1 MKIKDIRQYRT
12 FYKEQVNGHGSNR
25 DEHFIG
31 VTHTDGENKKWGYFS
46 ITHGDKEK
54 LQTDGI
60 RGFLEGFLDMAR
72 DAQAV
77 YEFLQNSVDAN
88 SSRFAMFWGKDELDG
103 NEYLL
108 VLNNGKQFDFASVRS
123 ILNVGVSTKSS
134 EEHTIGKFGIGF
146 KLAHRLVG
154 KDNGLEELL
163 NKNYGPVL
171 FSWKNSE
178 LKALFS
184 LNGEEIQP
192 TPQQYKSV
200 SPTEW
205 EISGNEPWLFKI
217 LITNFPC
224 QPNETIKDIQYKE
237 ITSPF
242 ASEEIKV
249 LSRWLNKYSSEIP
262 VEEFQEGSLF
272 FIRLGEDKKNHLQ
285 DANLKEGLRF
295 SLSVLNHTSQLNTR
309 GLKHMNL
316 NKEELESVDLKFLPF
331 TISKEKDKEKYNWI
345 RFDKTE
351 NLSADEIKLAEKD
364 SDIQFLMGFTSF
376 VRAEEVF
383 KNAPNFYLYFPLSE
397 EKHNLKFIIHSNAFY
412 KASHRTSLHIGSQ
425 EKFGINERLLY
436 TFAKTLTDYLTSCAN
451 STNETDKEKFK
462 EIYSNLLLSDESKE
476 PNRQWINKPLVEP
489 IHKFLKENIP
499 VKSNYSFELINDSSK
514 VKIKT
519 TKIPIDSTS
528 FVTDLYWFYWSDDSV
543 LKLPAISKL
552 GISTFSIVDFL
563 KTPNAFSEINK
574 FIGNNSENAF
584 ATLTEIDT
592 AIVSEKSEEVLK
604 ENLSKIKVFEFEDGN
619 FLSIDDLK
627 TNPEYSNHLIQFN
640 RIDEISI
647 EIRKAGFILSKQ
659 SLSQYESLYK
669 FLNTVQILEYFE
681 SAELIKLLSYGFEK
695 TQFTIEEKKKIF
707 TTLEA
712 PNRNENAETRN
723 KRMKLLRLFNNKL
736 GYTVELG
743 QLIKDTQKS
752 WLKSFCIDEKEH
764 FEELDR
770 YLVPDDK
777 TVFTSIVIPLWDK
790 FTEDKTGYIKSIPS
804 HFFEEITKLQ
814 QETNQRE
821 MLSDRKHILIDNE
834 FYKASDD
841 IFYSPDLYA
850 LSDEDYQKAK
860 EIFAKY
866 FQKKFP
872 DKRVLPYLKQPP
884 FQLPVSDLSALTLSS
899 EIEITP
905 AEVDALAKTCAA
917 AKLDLLE
924 KFILQPKET
933 KIIFRPIAENEK
945 QIGNI
950 QSDDLKKY
958 VSENHAELVVAPV
971 IKSLSDFIYLK
982 DSELSKYLIAEFD
995 FKDRDRTHLL
1005 CGIILSEDDNVKF
1018 EFINKHPNLIVEQ
1031 ENKNSINQLSD
1042 IVKTALSISDRQKA
1056 TEILTAKILFKQTE
1070 GETFSLNNLQGL
1082 NANNIYFGENNG
1094 YSILLSELFKQDDL
1108 NKVAFLEKVLES
1120 LAAEIS
1126 VEKLKLLSLFNLS
1139 NEVDKKDIFQKLN
1152 ADYKKNG
1159 HLSNAAQLA
1168 FILLYRKFADENISV
1183 KSFKI
1188 KSGETTKSIDGS
1200 FGISVSDFGL
1210 FKSECY
1216 LPQEFSGVKDILKLS
1231 SNKPVFEV
1239 DSTKLYLHP
1248 HIIGS
1253 SFSSPQLKEGLSD
1266 NEQIELL
1273 ELIEAANVRS
1283 DSLQFNQSWSSIF
1296 GFEIQH
1302 KVSSNFAYKQEEE
1315 LPKHIDDWR
1324 RNSIDKET
1332 EIKKLNVL
1340 SSLGVQTGIS
1350 KIVRLRRFLLDET
1363 YRDKFEVAELD
1374 SIPTQ
1379 LLANTLIVCY
1389 SSGQDFSIS
1398 VADKRFDVI
1407 KEVTRKV
1414 LNQKLTTYPLPV
1426 LNQELKYSLETLN
1439 ANQDYYLDFTSSQNI
1454 TANGVDKSE
1463 LVKSISQNIYDAT
1476 LFIDSPEIKSILKK
1490 IEIIPVTDFDKLETL
1505 AHEWNE
1511 KFYLEWK
1518 TKFAQYSIKFTDVIP
1533 TVLYLDSQEI
1543 KTSFTDGYVNREN
1556 TVYVSSKFSF
1566 DEIKVQLI
1574 QRNLLPEDAIKE
1586 LIVLH
1591 EAYKLRIRE
1600 MLETPMLNIDESLR
1614 EELEKLKEKAELL
1627 AEKKDLKESLGREK
1641 YSYKW
1646 FIDFLQLECLHAAEA
1661 DSTSPEKE
1669 ISFFA
1674 AEKEEDSERII
1685 ILRDPNRTVT
1695 PTLEFCAD
1703 FHAKFYRD
1711 TGSPIDV
1718 KIQGV
1723 SKKGQTV
1730 LAILA
1735 NPNDL
1740 RGIDIKKEIK
1750 RIELRFSR
1758 SLDLLQKLLNSFRKL
1773 GYDKQ
1778 WEPTYSIKDNLTENI
1793 QFIFGPP
1800 GTGKTTTIVNRV
1812 IEIMQNE
1819 PQAKILILTP
1829 TNKAA
1834 DVVAH
1839 KIFDKSRD
1847 DYDWLVRYGA
1857 TFNEELIQ
1865 NEVLKDA
1872 NSFLFSYYSRCT
1884 VVATIQRFPY
1894 EEFIDRIVS
1903 EKEIKIRMCDTDWD
1917 YIIFDE
1923 ASMIPVTYIAF
1934 GLMKCFEKTDGSQT
1948 KFLIG
1953 GDPKQIPP
1961 VITISDEDLPADF
1974 EKEENIYSMIGLDS
1988 FIEEEQAMIPRYG
2001 DKIQNL
2007 KTQYRSTENIGKLF
2021 SHFSY
2026 GGKLS
2031 HHRLNG
2037 TTQIK
2042 SLPKGFAS
2050 LGIKPI
2056 SIIRFPVNLDESV
2069 YRPEK
2074 LRQSPYHL
2082 YSALLLLELIR
2093 KFDSSLTDKDE
2104 DWTIGIIC
2112 PYRSQATL
2120 VNKMIESLTLN
2131 HKMKVITDT
2140 VHGFQGDE
2148 CDLVFFL
2155 MNPSN
2160 YSISSDARLF
2170 LHKHYLI
2177 NVAISRAMDYLIILY
2192 PDEHT
2197 QGIEKL
2203 YKIHKDHFGSIEYFI
2218 ENLLGINL
2226 TEITIQSSDIE
2237 QKLFNEINH
2246 IEKNIFTNKHQLVNV
2261 YHLAEKKYLVKD
2273 SSTAIDIQFKL

>member
-1 MKIKDIRQYRT
+1 MKIKDISQYRT
-12 FYKEQVNGHGSNR
+12 FYKEEVNGHGANR

-31 VTHTDGENKKWGYFS
+31 VTHTDGENKKWGFFS

-108 VLNNGKQFDFASVRS
+108 VLNNGKQFDFAAVRS
-123 ILNVGVSTKSS
+123 ILNVGVSTKNA

-154 KDNGLEELL
+154 KDNGLDELL
-163 NKNYGPVL
+163 NKNYGPIL

-178 LKALFS
+178 LKTLFN

-192 TPQQYKSV
+192 IKQKYNLSKNQ
-200 SPTEW
+200 EW

-224 QPNETIKDIQYKE
+224 QPNEKTIKDIQYNE
-237 ITSPF
+237 IAPPF
-242 ASEEIKV
+242 ALEEIKV

-331 TISKEKDKEKYNWI
+331 TISKEKDKDKYNWI
-345 RFDKTE
+345 RFGKTE
-351 NLSADEIKLAEKD
+351 NLSEDELKLAEKD
-364 SDIQFLMGFTSF
+364 SDIQFLMGYSDFEK
-376 VRAEEVF
+376 AEEIF
-383 KNAPNFYLYFPLSE
+383 NNAPNFYLYFPLSE

-412 KASHRTSLHIGSQ
+412 KATHRTSLHIGSQ

-436 TFAKTLTDYLTSCAN
+436 TFAKKTLTDYLTTCAT
-451 STNETDKEKFK
+451 SIKEADKEIFK
-462 EIYSNLLLSDESKE
+462 EVYANLLLSDESKE
-476 PNRQWINKPLVEP
+476 PNRHWVNKPLVEP

-499 VKSNYSFELINDSSK
+499 VKSNEGFELVSDSSK

-519 TKIPIDSTS
+519 TKIPIDLN
-528 FVTDLYWFYWSDDSV
+528 DLHWFYWSDNKI
-543 LKLPAISKL
+543 LELPAITKL

-563 KTPNAFSEINK
+563 KTPKAFSEINK
-574 FIGNNSENAF
+574 FIGSKSENAF
-584 ATLTEIDT
+584 ATLTEIDI

-604 ENLSKIKVFEFEDGN
+604 ENLSKIKVFEFEDGQ

-627 TNPEYSNHLIQFN
+627 TNAEYSSHLIQFSK
-640 RIDEISI
+640 IDEISI
-647 EIRKAGFILSKQ
+647 ELRKAGFILSKC

-669 FLNTVQILEYFE
+669 FLNSVQILEYFE
-681 SAELIKLLSYGFEK
+681 SAELIKLLSSGFEK
-695 TQFTIEEKKKIF
+695 THFLIEEKKKIF
-707 TTLEA
+707 ATLEA

-752 WLKSFCIDEKEH
+752 WLKTFCIDEKEH

-790 FTEDKTGYIKSIPS
+790 FTEDKTGTIRSNPS
-804 HFFEEITKLQ
+804 DFFAEIVKLQ
-814 QETNQRE
+814 QETNQKE
-821 MLSDRKHILIDNE
+821 TLSNRKHILIDNKFHE
-834 FYKASDD
+834 ASEE
-841 IFYSPDLYA
+841 IFYSSDLNS
-850 LSDEDYQKAK
+850 LSDEDYKKA
-860 EIFAKY
+860 EDLFAKY

-872 DKRVLPYLKQPP
+872 DKRTLPFLNQQP
-884 FQLPVSDLSALTLSS
+884 FLLQVSGLTKLNLLSET
-899 EIEITP
+899 EITSDKV
-905 AEVDALAKTCAA
+905 ETLAKAFAT
-917 AKLDLLE
+917 AKLELFE
-924 KFILQPKET
+924 KFILQPKEA
-933 KIIFRPIAENEK
+933 KIIFRPISENEK
-945 QIGNI
+945 QIGNL

-958 VSENHAELVVAPV
+958 VSKNHSELVVAPT

-982 DSELSKYLIAEFD
+982 DSELSKYLITEFD
-995 FKDRDRTHLL
+995 FKDESRKHSL

-1018 EFINKHPNLIVEQ
+1018 EFISKHPNLTVEQ
-1031 ENKNSINQLSD
+1031 EDENSVSQLSD
-1042 IVKTALSISDRQKA
+1042 IVKTALFISDGQKA
-1056 TEILTAKILFKQTE
+1056 TEILTSKILFKTAE
-1070 GETFSLNNLQGL
+1070 GKTFSLNNLQGL
-1082 NANNIYFGENNG
+1082 NANNIYFGENNEH
-1094 YSILLSELFKQDDL
+1094 SIQLSELFKQDDL
-1108 NKVAFLEKVLES
+1108 NKVAFVEKVLES
-1120 LAAEIS
+1120 LSEIIS
-1126 VEKLKLLSLFNLS
+1126 IEKPKLLSLFNLS
-1139 NEVDKKDIFQKLN
+1139 NEADKKDIFHKLN
-1152 ADYKKNG
+1152 ADYKTNG

-1188 KSGETTKSIDGS
+1188 KSGETTQSIDGS

-1216 LPQEFSGVKDILKLS
+1216 LPQEFSGIKDILKLS

-1239 DSTKLYLHP
+1239 DNTKLYLHP
-1248 HIIGS
+1248 LVVGS
-1253 SFSSPQLKEGLSD
+1253 SFSSPQLKEGLSED
-1266 NEQIELL
+1266 EQIELL
-1273 ELIEAANVRS
+1273 DFLATNFKGNEI
-1283 DSLQFNQSWSSIF
+1283 LQFNQSWENVF
-1296 GFEIQH
+1296 GILLND
-1302 KVSSNFAYKQEEE
+1302 KVISRHRLSPVED
-1315 LPKHIDDWR
+1315 LPEHLARWR
-1324 RNSIDKET
+1324 IDKNDERRRT
-1332 EIKKLNVL
+1332 KAQVLTAIGIHTRISEIHK
-1340 SSLGVQTGIS
+1340 
-1350 KIVRLRRFLLDET
+1350 LRRFLIENNTNET
-1363 YRDKFEVAELD
+1363 FELKEIEKISV
-1374 SIPTQ
+1374 Q
-1379 LLANTLIVCY
+1379 LLANTLQVCKNY
-1389 SSGQDFSIS
+1389 NSDFSFGFS
-1398 VADKRFDVI
+1398 DKPFEII
-1407 KEVTRKV
+1407 KEITRKV
-1414 LNQKLTTYPLPV
+1414 LIQNLTTYPLPV
-1426 LNQELKYSLETLN
+1426 LNQELKYSLEILN
-1439 ANQDYYLDFTSSQNI
+1439 ANQDYYLDFTASQNI
-1454 TANGVDKSE
+1454 SSNSVDKSE
-1463 LVKSISQNIYDAT
+1463 LVKSIPQNIYDAI
-1476 LFIDSPEIKSILKK
+1476 LFVDSPELKSILKK
-1490 IEIIPVTDFDKLETL
+1490 VEIIPVTDFEKLETL
-1505 AHEWNE
+1505 SQEWNE

-1518 TKFAQYSIKFTDVIP
+1518 EKHPTLKINLVDFIPIRLYVGDNYIQNSESHEIIRNENVLFISKKHSFEEIKFQINERGLLTESELNELTTLFEHYQI
-1533 TVLYLDSQEI
+1533 Q
-1543 KTSFTDGYVNREN
+1543 FRELFEN
-1556 TVYVSSKFSF
+1556 YIAD
-1566 DEIKVQLI
+1566 DEI
-1574 QRNLLPEDAIKE
+1574 RNKLEAIKK
-1586 LIVLH
+1586 
-1591 EAYKLRIRE
+1591 EAAQLAQK
-1600 MLETPMLNIDESLR
+1600 
-1614 EELEKLKEKAELL
+1614 KE
-1627 AEKKDLKESLGREK
+1627 LKESLCKEK
-1641 YSYKW
+1641 YTYKW
-1646 FIDFLQLECLHAAEA
+1646 FTDFLELELINNSEA

-1674 AEKEEDSERII
+1674 AAKEEDSERII

-1740 RGIDIKKEIK
+1740 RGIDLKNEIK
-1750 RIELRFSR
+1750 RVELLFSR
-1758 SLDLLQKLLNSFRKL
+1758 SVDLLRRLLNSFKRL
-1773 GYDKQ
+1773 GDNNHWDPKF
-1778 WEPTYSIKDNLTENI
+1778 SIKDNLTENI
-1793 QFIFGPP
+1793 KFIFGPP
-1800 GTGKTTTIVNRV
+1800 GTGKTTTIANRA
-1812 IEIMQNE
+1812 IEIMQNV

-1839 KIFDKSRD
+1839 KIFTNSRD
-1847 DYDWLVRYGA
+1847 DNDWLVRYGA

-1865 NEVLKDA
+1865 NEILKDA
-1872 NSFLFSYYSRCT
+1872 NSFFFSDYSRCT

-1894 EEFIDRIVS
+1894 EEFIDKIVS
-1903 EKEIKIRMCDTDWD
+1903 EQEIKIRMCDADWD

-1934 GLMKCFEKTDGSQT
+1934 GLMKCFEKTVGSQT

-1988 FIEEEQAMIPRYG
+1988 FIEKEQAMIPKFG
-2001 DKIQNL
+2001 DKIENL

-2031 HHRLNG
+2031 HHRLNE
-2037 TTQIK
+2037 IK
-2042 SLPKGFAS
+2042 SLPKDFAA

-2056 SIIRFPVNLDESV
+2056 ALIRFPVNLDESI
-2069 YRPEK
+2069 YKPEK
-2074 LRQSPYHL
+2074 LKQSPYHL
-2082 YSALLLLELIR
+2082 YSALLILELIR

-2104 DWTIGIIC
+2104 VWTVGIIC

-2120 VNKMIESLTLN
+2120 VNKMIESLNLN
-2131 HKMKVITDT
+2131 HKLKVITDT

-2155 MNPSN
+2155 MNPSS
-2160 YSISSDARLF
+2160 YSISSDVRLF

-2177 NVAISRAMDYLIILY
+2177 NVAISRAKDYLIILY
-2192 PDEHT
+2192 PDENT
-2197 QGIEKL
+2197 EGIKNL
-2203 YKIHKDHFGSIEYFI
+2203 IKIHKDHQESIEYLI
-2218 ENLLGINL
+2218 ENLLGIKL
-2226 TEITIQSSDIE
+2226 TEITVQSSDIE
-2237 QKLFNEINH
+2237 QKLFEEKNH

-2261 YHLAEKKYLVKD
+2261 YHTAEKKYLVRD
-2273 SSTAIDIQFKL
+2273 SSTAIDIQIRTVSSPL